1 VFHGLTFVI
10 KKINRDMNR
19 IIFLIFFFGISCTGF
34 SQDSKSERNARKDA
48 KEALLVANYKALGA
62 SLAKKKFVLEME
74 YILVGSGNSKK
85 MNQMLNYIMV
95 DSSKCYW
102 QSDSQDIP
110 TDLFR
115 KVSKVEGSI
124 DGWKLIKDDKHKSFF
139 LEFKMFTDNGLF
151 YVTAS
156 IHSDKTVSG
165 NINGTRDRFTYSGR
179 IVTH

>member
-1 VFHGLTFVI
+1 MIILLFVCLCTSLT
-10 KKINRDMNR
+10 
-19 IIFLIFFFGISCTGF
+19 GISQNG
-34 SQDSKSERNARKDA
+34 KSERNARKEAKDA
-48 KEALLVANYKALGA
+48 VLSANYKALGA
-62 SLAKKKFVLEME
+62 SLMKQKFTLEME

-85 MNQMLNYIMV
+85 LNMMLNYIMI

-102 QSDSQDIP
+102 QSDAQDIP
-110 TDLFR
+110 TDLFK

-124 DGWKLIKDDKHKSFF
+124 DGWKLINDDKHKSYF

-165 NINGTRDRFTYSGR
+165 NISGTRDRFTYSGR
-179 IVTH
+179 IVVH

>member
-1 VFHGLTFVI
+1 M
-10 KKINRDMNR
+10 KR
-19 IIFLIFFFGISCTGF
+19 IILLIICVGISLTGH
-34 SQDSKSERNARKDA
+34 SQEGKSERNSRKDA

-62 SLAKKKFVLEME
+62 SLAKREFILEME

-85 MNQMLNYIMV
+85 MNQMLNYIMI
-95 DSSKCYW
+95 DSLKCYW

-115 KVSKVEGSI
+115 KVTKVEGSI
-124 DGWKLIKDDKHKSFF
+124 DGWKLINDDKHKSYL

-179 IVTH
+179 IVTQ

>member
-1 VFHGLTFVI
+1 
-10 KKINRDMNR
+10 MNR
-19 IIFLIFFFGISCTGF
+19 IFILILCCGISLTGN
-34 SQDSKSERNARKDA
+34 SQAVKSERNARKEA
-48 KEALLVANYKALGA
+48 KEAVIAANYKALGA
-62 SLAKKKFVLEME
+62 SLVKKKFSLEME

-85 MNQMLNYIMV
+85 LNMMLNYIMV
-95 DSSKCYW
+95 DSLKCYW

-115 KVSKVEGSI
+115 TVSKVEGSI
-124 DGWKLIKDDKHKSFF
+124 DGWKLINNDKHKSYF

-156 IHSDKTVSG
+156 IQSDKTVTG

-179 IVTH
+179 IVVH